1 MILIPDEEANDRY
14 HNNEGDRYRR
24 RAVFSGGE
32 HGEQHGRCD
41 QSYQSQKHV
50 AIFIKEVGITSCGA
64 RRVSNRLAPRRRLP
78 TSGVHRTGTRGAVN
92 GASSS
97 VRWSASGLSPTGITA
112 PARRVALAFCS
123 LCRPASSRWVGMVMA
138 ML

>member
-64 RRVSNRLAPRRRLP
+64 RRVSNRLAPRRRL
-78 TSGVHRTGTRGAVN
+78 S
-92 GASSS
+92 
-97 VRWSASGLSPTGITA
+97 
-112 PARRVALAFCS
+112 LAN
-123 LCRPASSRWVGMVMA
+123 
-138 ML
+138 